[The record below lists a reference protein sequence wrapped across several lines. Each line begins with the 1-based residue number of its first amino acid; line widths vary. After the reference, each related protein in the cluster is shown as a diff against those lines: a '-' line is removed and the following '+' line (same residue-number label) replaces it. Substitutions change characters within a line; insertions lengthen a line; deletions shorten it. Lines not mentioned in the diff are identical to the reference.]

1 MEDTNW
7 TVFFLNQRNAKFAG
21 RKDILQKF
29 SNQKIFRN
37 NQETNL
43 VKKEEKR
50 DLDKYC
56 ADKIFNVYKLSSGD
70 KQESCRINVI
80 INSMQM
86 IMEINT
92 GASVRMINY
101 HTNI

>member
-1 MEDTNW
+1 MKEGHIVK
-7 TVFFLNQRNAKFAG
+7 VFKS
-21 RKDILQKF
+21 K
-29 SNQKIFRN
+29 SFRN

-43 VKKEEKR
+43 VKEEEKK

-70 KQESCRINVI
+70 KQESCRINAI

-92 GASVRMINY
+92 
-101 HTNI
+101 